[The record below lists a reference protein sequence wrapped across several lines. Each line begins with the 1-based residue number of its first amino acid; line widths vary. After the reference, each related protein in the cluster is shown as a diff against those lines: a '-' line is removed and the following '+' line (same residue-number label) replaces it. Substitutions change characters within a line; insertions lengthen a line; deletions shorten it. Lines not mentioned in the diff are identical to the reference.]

1 MSKHLKLYLSE
12 GERKDLKSITKRGK
26 HAARTI
32 KRARILLLADSGQ
45 ENPSNYTEIMKAVGV
60 CKATVSGI
68 VRQCVLE
75 GVGAALSEKPRAG
88 REPQL
93 TGEIEAR
100 LVTLVCSD
108 APEGYARWTVR
119 LLAEQMVVM
128 GYVEDISK
136 SSVFNMLKKTNL
148 NQRAI
153 SRAYHAVITGFA
165 TNDDQ
170 MLPAAEGSFGNKPA
184 GAFLKRAVSL

>member
-12 GERKDLKSITKRGK
+12 AERKELKALTRRGK

-45 ENPSNYTEIMKAVGV
+45 ANPLSYEEIMDAVGV
-60 CKATVSGI
+60 CKATVSST

-75 GVGAALSEKPRAG
+75 GVGAALAEKPRPG
-88 REPQL
+88 REPQF
-93 TGEIEAR
+93 TGEVEAR
-100 LVTLVCSD
+100 LVTLACSE

-119 LLAEQMVVM
+119 LLAQQMVVL
-128 GYVEDISK
+128 GYVEEIGK
-136 SSVFNMLKKTNL
+136 SSVFNVLKKTNSNL
-148 NQRAI
+148 
-153 SRAYHAVITGFA
+153 GK
-165 TNDDQ
+165 
-170 MLPAAEGSFGNKPA
+170 KPA